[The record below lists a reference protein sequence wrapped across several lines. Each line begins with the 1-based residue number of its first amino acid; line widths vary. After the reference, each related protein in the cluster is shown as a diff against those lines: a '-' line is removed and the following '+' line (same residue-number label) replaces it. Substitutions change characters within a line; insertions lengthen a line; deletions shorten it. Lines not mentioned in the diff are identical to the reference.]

1 MLDFIERPV
10 PEDWNS
16 WGLDKRKMFWGG
28 SFVETGSLT
37 LQPRDRVCA
46 LEVWCEALEG
56 RQKDMTHTD
65 AVEINGILENA
76 AGWVR
81 SKNGIR
87 CGYCGLQKGFL
98 RK

>member
-1 MLDFIERPV
+1 M
-10 PEDWNS
+10 PEGWSS
-16 WGLDKRKMFWGG
+16 WGLDKRRMFWSGC
-28 SFVETGSLT
+28 FVETGSIALV
-37 LQPRDRVCA
+37 PRDRVCA
-46 LEVWCEALEG
+46 LEVWCEALDG
-56 RQKDMTHTD
+56 RQKDMTYAD

-76 AGWVR
+76 HGWMR

>member
-1 MLDFIERPV
+1 MRSRLFQSTLPV
-10 PEDWNS
+10 R
-16 WGLDKRKMFWGG
+16 GA
-28 SFVETGSLT
+28 T
-37 LQPRDRVCA
+37 RDRVCA
-46 LEVWCEALEG
+46 LEVWCEALDG
-56 RQKDMTHTD
+56 RQKDMTYSD
-65 AVEINGILENA
+65 AVEINGILEAA